1 MPFFCEEKM
10 LDTPVA
16 IRRAAMNLLARREHG
31 HVELARKLR
40 LRGAD
45 AEMIEVELQRLTDD
59 GLLSEE
65 RYLESYVRSRANAGR
80 GQMRIREELAQRGL
94 PRERVEHALREA
106 DVDWQAQLYDLW
118 QRRFSGQ
125 IIDLKDKARQSRFFL
140 QRGYTMDA
148 VRHLLDHQQN
158 FHSGDES

>member
-1 MPFFCEEKM
+1 M
-10 LDTPVA
+10 LDTPVS

-45 AEMIEVELQRLTDD
+45 VEMIEVELQRLTDD

-94 PRERVEHALREA
+94 SRELIEQALSEA
-106 DVDWQAQLYDLW
+106 DVDWQTQLHELW

-125 IIDLKDKARQSRFFL
+125 IIDLKDKARQSRFLL

-148 VRHLLDHQQN
+148 VRHLLDHQN
-158 FHSGDES
+158 SYYSGDEE

>member
-1 MPFFCEEKM
+1 M
-10 LDTPVA
+10 LDTPVS

-65 RYLESYVRSRANAGR
+65 RYLEENPELCKALE
-80 GQMRIREELAQRGL
+80 QQIRDQLLA
-94 PRERVEHALREA
+94 PAPS
-106 DVDWQAQLYDLW
+106 
-118 QRRFSGQ
+118 SGQ
-125 IIDLKDKARQSRFFL
+125 KKEAVSVEEID
-140 QRGYTMDA
+140 
-148 VRHLLDHQQN
+148 
-158 FHSGDES
+158 E

>member
-1 MPFFCEEKM
+1 M

-45 AEMIEVELQRLTDD
+45 AEMIEVELQHLTDD

-118 QRRFSGQ
+118 QRRFSGR

>member
-1 MPFFCEEKM
+1 M

-45 AEMIEVELQRLTDD
+45 AEMIEVELQRLTED

-65 RYLESYVRSRANAGR
+65 RYLESYIRSRANEGR
-80 GQMRIREELAQRGL
+80 GPMRIREELTQRGL
-94 PRERVEHALREA
+94 ERAAVERALGEA
-106 DVDWQAQLYDLW
+106 DVDWDERLRELW
-118 QRRFSGQ
+118 QRRFDGCSA
-125 IIDLKDKARQSRFFL
+125 DVKEKAKQSRFL
-140 QRGYTMDA
+140 AQRGYSVDA
-148 VRHLLDHQQN
+148 IRQLLDRQGE
-158 FHSGDES
+158 F